1 MSTPSTTEAAH
12 APSALAVIVRD
23 QLRTAGAR
31 LGARRIAMVLGLA
44 AVAAGIALSWGWL
57 TAIGVAPVLVAAAP
71 CAVMCALGLCMPRIC
86 GRSGASATSGTE
98 GDPGRI
104 ESSISNSNAKDGDLT

>member
-1 MSTPSTTEAAH
+1 MSALSTTEAAQ

-23 QLRTAGAR
+23 RLRTAGAR
-31 LGARRIAMVLGLA
+31 LGARRIAITLGLA

-57 TAIGVAPVLVAAAP
+57 TAIGVTPVLVAAAP

-86 GRSGASATSGTE
+86 RGSSAPATSGTQ

-104 ESSISNSNAKDGDLT
+104 ESSARNAKEGDLT